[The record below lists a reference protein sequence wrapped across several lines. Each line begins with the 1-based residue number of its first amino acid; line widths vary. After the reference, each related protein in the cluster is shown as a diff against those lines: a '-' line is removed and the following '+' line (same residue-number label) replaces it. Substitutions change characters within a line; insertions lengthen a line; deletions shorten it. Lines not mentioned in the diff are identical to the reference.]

1 MVVLT
6 LHTVTAKLAT
16 VRLGIGNGGWVRVD
30 DPDHLPG
37 PLYVKLRPGSDGRWR
52 TTELYLDGRGETL
65 TGDLLR
71 RLRLDRIE
79 ALAAD
84 PEVQS
89 SLEARSGLPEVP
101 LSVLASHYATTVARG
116 WVADAQRSQIKGSN
130 VPQVKRARDPDPP
143 SEERPPLHAPEGG
156 RLTDDFLRQVYR
168 AYKAAISRGEWP
180 APALAEQ
187 TGVTPH
193 AVRKWI
199 YTARRRGII
208 PQGKQGVVS

>member
-1 MVVLT
+1 M
-6 LHTVTAKLAT
+6 
-16 VRLGIGNGGWVRVD
+16 RLGIGNGGWVRVD

-37 PLYVKLRPGSDGRWR
+37 PLYVKLRPDSDGRWR

-65 TGDLLR
+65 SGDLMR

-89 SLEARSGLPEVP
+89 SLEARSRLPEVP
-101 LSVLASHYATTVARG
+101 LSVLASHYATTFTDKAHG
-116 WVADAQRSQIKGSN
+116 WVADAHRSQYPDSG
-130 VPQVKRARDPDPP
+130 VPEVERAADPVRSRD
-143 SEERPPLHAPEGG
+143 EPPLLRAPDGG
-156 RLTDDFLRQVYR
+156 RLTDEFLRQVYR
-168 AYKAAISRGEWP
+168 AYQAAVSRGEWP

-199 YTARRRGII
+199 YTARRRGIM

>member
-1 MVVLT
+1 M
-6 LHTVTAKLAT
+6 
-16 VRLGIGNGGWVRVD
+16 RLGVGNGGWLRVD
-30 DPDHLPG
+30 DPDELPG
-37 PLYVKLRPGSDGRWR
+37 PLFVKLRPDSDGRWR

-65 TGDLLR
+65 SGDLMR

-84 PEVQS
+84 PEVRS
-89 SLEARSGLPEVP
+89 SLASRAGDPEVP
-101 LSVLASHYATTVARG
+101 LSVLASHYATTFGTRARN
-116 WVADAQRSQIKGSN
+116 WVVDALRSQLKDSG
-130 VPQVKRARDPDPP
+130 VGRVKRAKDPDHPT
-143 SEERPPLHAPEGG
+143 SEVRPPLRAPEGG
-156 RLTDDFLRQVYR
+156 RLTDDFLRQVYG
-168 AYKAAISRGEWP
+168 AYKAAIRRGEWP

>member
-1 MVVLT
+1 M
-6 LHTVTAKLAT
+6 
-16 VRLGIGNGGWVRVD
+16 RLGIGNGGWVRVD
-30 DPDHLPG
+30 DPDGLPG
-37 PLYVKLRPGSDGRWR
+37 PLYVKLRPDSDGRWR
-52 TTELYLDGRGETL
+52 TTELYLDGRGDTL
-65 TGDLLR
+65 TGDLIR

-84 PEVQS
+84 PDVQA
-89 SLEARSGLPEVP
+89 SLVKRSGLPEVP
-101 LSVLASHYATTVARG
+101 LSVLASHYTGGATRG
-116 WVADAQRSQIKGSN
+116 WVADAYRSQIKDSG
-130 VPQVKRARDPDPP
+130 VPAVERVSEPTRSPDDPP
-143 SEERPPLHAPEGG
+143 PLRAPAGG

-168 AYKAAISRGEWP
+168 AYQAAVSRGEWP

-199 YTARRRGII
+199 YTARRRGIM